1 MVSRRVSS
9 RMGRG
14 DSMKFNEMT
23 IEQLKAYRASV
34 EAYGTASE
42 LYEVAERIR
51 ELEGGN
57 KDE

>member
-1 MVSRRVSS
+1 MN
-9 RMGRG
+9 
-14 DSMKFNEMT
+14 KKTLNFNEMT
-23 IEQLKAYRASV
+23 VEQLKAYRATV
-34 EAYGTASE
+34 EVYGTSSE